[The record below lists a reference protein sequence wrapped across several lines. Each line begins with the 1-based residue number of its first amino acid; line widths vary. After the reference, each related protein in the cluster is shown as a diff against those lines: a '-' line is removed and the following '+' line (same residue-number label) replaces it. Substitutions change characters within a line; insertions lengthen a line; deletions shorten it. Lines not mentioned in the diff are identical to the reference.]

1 MKKELIGLITR
12 MLSELSH
19 KAFVEYVAD
28 NDDFKRLL
36 KNDESLEREYLAL
49 DLRDDQREVIEKLL
63 QSRLDV
69 EQCSLPLMYVAD
81 HMNALLALSKLG
93 FLDNFDS

>member
-1 MKKELIGLITR
+1 MKKELIELITR

-28 NDDFKRLL
+28 NEDFKELVE
-36 KNDESLEREYLAL
+36 KDASLEQAYLAL
-49 DLRDDQREVIEKLL
+49 DLRDKQREVVEKLL
-63 QSRLDV
+63 QSRLDI
-69 EQCSLPLMYVAD
+69 EQCSLPLMYVAG
-81 HMNALLALSKLG
+81 HINALLLLDKFG

>member
-28 NDDFKRLL
+28 NEDFKRLL

-49 DLRDDQREVIEKLL
+49 DLQDRQREVMEKLL
-63 QSRLDV
+63 QSRLDI
-69 EQCSLPLMYVAD
+69 EQCSLPLMYMAG
-81 HMNALLALSKLG
+81 HINALLLLDKFG

>member
-28 NDDFKRLL
+28 NEDFKRLL

-49 DLRDDQREVIEKLL
+49 DLQDRQREVMEKLL
-63 QSRLDV
+63 QSRLDI
-69 EQCSLPLMYVAD
+69 EQCSLLMYMAG
-81 HMNALLALSKLG
+81 HINALLLLDKFG